1 VDVLGALLFVVA
13 IVASVVLHE
22 AGHMV
27 CARMAGGK
35 VTEFFVGFGQRLWS
49 FRRGETEYGLKAIPV
64 GGYVKIVGMT
74 DLDEVPP
81 GDEGRAL
88 KDKPARWRLLT
99 LSAGSLTHF
108 LIAFVLFYLLAV
120 AFGATQADNTPT
132 IGTVA
137 ACMSTQGSTTGCDAA
152 TQPSPAAKA
161 GLKAGDVITSVNGKA
176 VTTYAQMTDTLHRL
190 PADKPAKVGYTAP
203 DGTKH
208 TTTVVPI
215 HAAQVTFSNGST
227 GAGSLIGLTGAT
239 TTTHYNPIT
248 GFGNA
253 GSQFGS
259 AMVETFQGLGSI
271 PSSIPQLFSSTV
283 HHTQRSDDTPSS
295 VVGAAQV
302 AGSAYGTDGLQGLL
316 IVIAVVNMFIGV
328 FNLLPL
334 LPLDGGHIAI
344 LAYEEVRKRIYRLV
358 RRPDPGRVDL
368 NKLMPVTYAVLLAF
382 VALTVLLLA
391 ADITNPLRL
400 PS

>member
-1 VDVLGALLFVVA
+1 MDVLGALLFVVA
-13 IVASVVLHE
+13 ILLSIVLHE

-27 CARMAGGK
+27 CARLAGGK

-49 FRRGETEYGLKAIPV
+49 FRRGETEYGIKAIPA

-108 LIAFVLFYLLAV
+108 LIAFALFYLLGV
-120 AFGATQADNTPT
+120 AFGQVRADTTPT

-137 ACMSTQGSTTGCDAA
+137 TCMTAQGSTTGCDAA
-152 TQPSPAAKA
+152 QQSPAARA
-161 GLKAGDVITSVNGKA
+161 GLKSGDVITSVNGTA
-176 VTTYAQMTDTLHRL
+176 VTSYSQMTDVLHRL
-190 PADKPAKVGYTAP
+190 PADKPAKLGYTAP

-208 TTTVVPI
+208 TTTVVPV
-215 HAAQVTFSNGST
+215 HAAQVTYSNGST

-239 TTTHYNPIT
+239 HTTHYNPIT
-248 GFGNA
+248 GFGYA

-259 AMVETFQGLGSI
+259 AIVETFQGLGSI
-271 PSSIPQLFSSTV
+271 PASIPQLFTSTV
-283 HHTQRSDDTPSS
+283 DHTQRSDNTPSS

-302 AGSAYGTDGLQGLL
+302 AGSAFGTEGFQGLL

-334 LPLDGGHIAI
+334 LPMDGGHIAI
-344 LAYEEVRKRIYRLV
+344 LLYEEARKRIYRLV
-358 RRPDPGRVDL
+358 HRPDPGRVDL

-391 ADITNPLRL
+391 ADITNPIRL